1 MYNIFASMT
10 KASTAFGTYSDGNQ
24 VVPKGASILIPIN
37 VNEDATQEIPKSPQ
51 DQQNLDGTILKVFKG
66 LDIPLTIACK
76 KSKVDGKPN
85 KKRRKSSKNSIFC
98 ILAFVFFQFLKSFT
112 KLK

>member
-1 MYNIFASMT
+1 MYNIFVSMV
-10 KASTAFGTYSDGNQ
+10 KASGVFGTYSNGNQ

-37 VNEDATQEIPKSPQ
+37 INEDATHEIPNSLQ
-51 DQQNLDGTILKVFKG
+51 DQQNLDGTILKVFKD

-85 KKRRKSSKNSIFC
+85 KKCKRGSRDGFFLHSSLCIFS
-98 ILAFVFFQFLKSFT
+98 FFEIF
-112 KLK
+112 